1 VVLVRPLK
9 DDSAAVGLFNR
20 ADQAA
25 EISFRW
31 DSVHVRPSHNQKSVH
46 AVDLWKHEP
55 VTVSGDSYTTT
66 VPAHGVV
73 LLKVSA
79 NGQS

>member
-20 ADQAA
+20 ADQPA
-25 EISFRW
+25 EISVRW
-31 DSVHVRPSHNQKSVH
+31 DSVHVPSHNQKSVH

-55 VTVSGDSYTTT
+55 VTVSGDSYTAT

-79 NGQS
+79 NGQN